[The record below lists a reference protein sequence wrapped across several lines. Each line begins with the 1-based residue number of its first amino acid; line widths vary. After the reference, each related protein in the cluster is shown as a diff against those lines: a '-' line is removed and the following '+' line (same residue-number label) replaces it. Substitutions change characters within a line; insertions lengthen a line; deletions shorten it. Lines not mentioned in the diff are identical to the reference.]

1 MTVNQIGQN
10 SWQPI
15 AIQDTFI
22 PDQLIAGNLQLVT
35 KTVLIASGNTYTRGT
50 VLGRASL
57 KSLVASAATG
67 TGNGSITGLTVGSG
81 AEVGVYQ
88 LKATAADKFAITDPT
103 GDAVGVATVGTPFT
117 SNQLNLTITA
127 GATAFVAGDA
137 FNVTVSPATDAY
149 SQSVRT
155 ATDGTQVP
163 CAILVDDVDTNAGA
177 AMAGVYLMGQFNQN
191 RITFDDSWTVQD
203 LADALRDKSIFL
215 QDSIKGPGV

>member
-10 SWQPI
+10 SWQPV

-67 TGNGSITGLTVGSG
+67 TGNGSITGLTVGGG

-88 LKATAADKFAITDPT
+88 LKATAADKFTITDPT
-103 GDAVGVATVGTPFT
+103 GDAVGTATVGTPFT

-137 FNVTVSPATDAY
+137 FTVTVSPATDAY

-163 CAILVDDVDTNAGA
+163 CAILVDNVDTTAGA

-191 RITFDDSWTVQD
+191 RITFDDSWTIQD